1 MEGTVMPFELVESK
15 PRYELQDDYG
25 SIVDGNNTFLTGIG
39 SGISSAVRALG
50 GGALMESMNLPST
63 KKEAESINAPLNSTL
78 GGKIGN
84 GIGVA
89 TIAAPTMLVPGANT
103 YAGAAALG
111 ALSGGALTE
120 GGFGDRAAGA
130 GLGAVGGAIGK
141 GIGDAV
147 GAGAQWLMNYR
158 ASQLAAQQAANAQ
171 KDAAV
176 QVATNAGYV
185 IPPADVKPSFINEM
199 LNGISGKIKTAQEAS
214 AKNQGVTND
223 LAKKSVGLTPNDA
236 LNINA
241 LNGIRKQAGQAY
253 DAISNAGT
261 ITPGKAYNDALDA
274 IVAPYLSAAKSFPNG
289 KVSPVVS
296 EIEALRTPAFDAADA
311 VAKIKLLR
319 SDADAAYASGVKD
332 VGKSLKAGADALE
345 QAIDDHLAAMGP
357 TKALADFRA
366 ARQLIAKTYSVQKGL
381 NDTTGDVAA
390 SALAAQLK
398 KGAPLSGDLRTIAQV
413 GQAFPKATQLLK
425 EAPKAI
431 SPLDYA
437 TGAVTSISTG
447 SPSMIGAL
455 AARPAV
461 RSLILSKPYQSTMLK
476 NSYVPGL
483 LESNALP
490 MLASDTFGRAMV
502 PLGITGGL
510 LSVPANQ

>member
-1 MEGTVMPFELVESK
+1 MPYEIVDEPK
-15 PRYELQDDYG
+15 GRYEVLPDEYSSPTEG
-25 SIVDGNNTFLTGIG
+25 SGTFLPGIG

-50 GGALMESMNLPST
+50 GGSLLESLNLPST
-63 KKEAESINAPLNSTL
+63 KEEADSLNAPLNSTW
-78 GGKIGN
+78 GGKIGH
-84 GIGVA
+84 GVGVA
-89 TIAAPTMLVPGANT
+89 TVAAPTVLVPGANT

-120 GGFGDRAAGA
+120 GGIGDRAIGAAFGA
-130 GLGAVGGAIGK
+130 GGGVVGK
-141 GIGDAV
+141 GIGDAL
-147 GAGAQWLMNYR
+147 GAGARWLMNYR
-158 ASQLAAQQAANAQ
+158 ATQLAAQQAANAQ

-176 QVATNAGYV
+176 QVATNSGYV
-185 IPPADVKPSFINEM
+185 IPPADVKPSFINEL

-214 AKNQGVTND
+214 ARNQGVTND
-223 LAKKSVGLTPNDA
+223 LAKKAVGLSPSDA
-236 LNINA
+236 LNA
-241 LNGIRKQAGQAY
+241 ATLNGVRKQAGQAY
-253 DAISNAGT
+253 DAVSNAGT
-261 ITPGKAYNDALDA
+261 IVPGKSYTDALDA
-274 IVAPYLSAAKSFPNG
+274 IVAPYMSAAKSFPNA
-289 KVSPVVS
+289 KVSPVVA

-319 SDADAAYASGVKD
+319 SDADAAYASGAKD

-357 TKALADFRA
+357 TRALADFRA

-390 SALAAQLK
+390 SALAKQLA
-398 KGAPLSGDLRTIAQV
+398 KGAPLSGDLKTIAQV

-431 SPLDYA
+431 SPLDFA
-437 TGAVTSISTG
+437 TAGISAASTG
-447 SPSMIGAL
+447 NAGMAGML
-455 AARPAV
+455 AARPAI
-461 RSLILSKPYQSTMLK
+461 RSIMLSKPYQSMMLK

-483 LESNALP
+483 LESSTLP
-490 MLASDTFGRAMV
+490 VLASDAFGRSMV
-502 PLGITGGL
+502 PAGITGGL